1 MRVRDERGVTRREH
15 PLSLEVIVRSD
26 GNERDHFWWRT
37 RLDDRPG
44 GLRGELTTAPS
55 VSPEAGGPDERRA
68 RLRVVPSPPMLPR
81 KDRLRPGWRR
91 SNIMLVG
98 AVSAVLGLGSAQA
111 VRAETALVGG
121 RTAISATGPN
131 PVISPNWSGY
141 VVTGRPGSAVS
152 YSSVTGTWTEP
163 TVTCARGDSGSF
175 STISVGLGG
184 YGANAQS
191 DEQVGADANCGATG
205 KPAYYAWFDL
215 APYPSYSVPHKVL
228 PGDTLTAT
236 VSIITSKRP
245 PWVEVQVK
253 NLTRNWTFTREIS
266 WVSAGQF
273 LVAPGAQ
280 NTGGQSAPDTSSAEW
295 LVEAP
300 SSCHQ
305 FVCAQASL
313 ANFSSVSMTKISAVA
328 NGSAG
333 TLTDP
338 DWKLTRLRLVPGQ
351 VRVPSY
357 PQATP
362 FARGPAQQGT
372 AASPAGAN
380 PGAAST
386 DGHAFKVKWVAV
398 AKGVV

>member
-1 MRVRDERGVTRREH
+1 MCFRADAM
-15 PLSLEVIVRSD
+15 LEGAWTGAEPEADVSHGSTI
-26 GNERDHFWWRT
+26 GRT
-37 RLDDRPG
+37 FVA
-44 GLRGELTTAPS
+44 TTA
-55 VSPEAGGPDERRA
+55 AGVESGRLPRRA
-68 RLRVVPSPPMLPR
+68 PFQVTVVPSGSMVTSR
-81 KDRLRPGWRR
+81 DWLRPSIVVVCAALAGLGLASAQTLRAAA
-91 SNIMLVG
+91 G
-98 AVSAVLGLGSAQA
+98 AAQSAV
-111 VRAETALVGG
+111 
-121 RTAISATGPN
+121 AISAAASN

-141 VVTGRPGSAVS
+141 VATGRPGSPVS

-175 STISVGLGG
+175 STIAVGLGG
-184 YGANAQS
+184 FGANAQS
-191 DEQVGADANCGATG
+191 DEQVGADANCGASG

-215 APYPSYSVPHKVL
+215 APYPSYSVPHKVR

-236 VSIITSKRP
+236 VSIISTKRP
-245 PWVEVQVK
+245 PWVEVQVE
-253 NLTRNWTFTREIS
+253 NVTRNWTFTREIS

-280 NTGGQSAPDTSSAEW
+280 NTGGQSTPDTSSAEW

-300 SSCHQ
+300 SSCHA
-305 FVCAQASL
+305 FTCAQASL

-328 NGSAG
+328 NGSSG
-333 TLTDP
+333 TLTDS
-338 DWKLTRLRLVPGQ
+338 DWKVTRLRLVPGQ

-362 FARGPAQQGT
+362 FARDPAQKGI

-380 PGAAST
+380 PGGTST